1 MKSGKS
7 HFSLRAELIGILIV
21 TSFIPIIL
29 LGINLIKSE
38 YTTADNEF
46 KSLATENIKNAQK
59 EIEYLVSK
67 NKEYVGMLSQD
78 PYIKG
83 AFASP
88 ESKGKAIEIFS
99 GVNTNNKGSATVY
112 MGGENGETLLSP
124 SRPLPSGYDPRK
136 RGWYTSVRNGDNIAI
151 SAPYFDEFT
160 NTDIITLSKK
170 VVDNSGNVIGVVA
183 VDIQLTS
190 LSEMVSKSKIGNKG
204 FLFVAHNKENI
215 IASSKEDLI
224 GKELSKEEFGKEIQS
239 LENDDRIKIHGEDY
253 ILEKTENKD
262 IGYTFYGFMD
272 KGEVLS
278 QVMGNLIAPIVISL
292 VILIIAMVIA
302 IIYSSKLSKIS
313 KGIIKVLMECK
324 DGDFTGKIDMKS
336 MRTKEFY
343 EIGNCANLMIGDM
356 VKVLRS
362 AGDVSKDLARE
373 ADDVSHVADESKE
386 ISTNIAEA
394 INQLTQ
400 GTVEQSESL
409 DNSVSLS
416 VNLGD
421 KIIEIIDCSSCVGK
435 NSEEVKKAV
444 TQGTG
449 VIKELNLIK
458 EENQRSINSVVDKA
472 KILEG
477 NSKQIS
483 EIIYVIKSITDQ
495 TNLLA
500 LNASIEAARAGEAG
514 RGFAVVADEI
524 RKLAEQSSVSAQEI
538 ESIIKENIKDIN
550 VVVDEINHSKEIVE
564 KINENVR
571 ETEGAFQ
578 NIDGE
583 IQSLEKFIIKVNDHL
598 DEISTLKDGFID
610 KLQNISAVSEESAA
624 ATEEVCASTET
635 QSEKVRQLNNSAHN
649 LQRLA
654 GEIYTIIKKFK
665 V

>member
-1 MKSGKS
+1 MKNRKR
-7 HFSLRAELIGILIV
+7 HFSLRWEIIGILII
-21 TSFIPIIL
+21 TSIIPIIL
-29 LGINLIKSE
+29 LGVNLIKSE
-38 YTTADNEF
+38 YTAADKEF
-46 KSLATENIKNAQK
+46 KNLATASIKESQR

-67 NKEYVGMLSQD
+67 NKEYIGMLSHD
-78 PYIKG
+78 PFIKG
-83 AFASP
+83 AFLSP
-88 ESKGKAIEIFS
+88 ESKAKAIEVFK
-99 GVNTNNKGSATVY
+99 GVNLNNKGSATVY

-124 SRPLPSGYDPRK
+124 SRQLPSGYDPRK
-136 RGWYTSVRNGDNIAI
+136 RGWYTSVRNSDNIAI
-151 SAPYFDEFT
+151 SAPYFDDFT

-190 LSEMVSKSKIGNKG
+190 LSEMVSKSKIGENG
-204 FLFVAHNKENI
+204 FLFVAHNNEHI
-215 IASSKEDLI
+215 IASSKKDLL
-224 GKELSKEEFGKEIQS
+224 GKSLSKEEFGEKLKSLQNEEII
-239 LENDDRIKIHGEDY
+239 EIYNEDY
-253 ILEKTENKD
+253 ILEKIENKD

-272 KGEVLS
+272 RKEVVELGT
-278 QVMGNLIAPIVISL
+278 GNIIAPIIISILVL
-292 VILIIAMVIA
+292 VIAGIIAL
-302 IIYSSKLSKIS
+302 IYSSKLASIS
-313 KGIIKVLMECK
+313 KKIINVLMECK
-324 DGDFTGKIDMKS
+324 EGNFTGKIDVNS
-336 MRTKEFY
+336 MSTKEFY
-343 EIGNCANLMIGDM
+343 EIGDCANLMISDM
-356 VKVLRS
+356 VKVLRT
-362 AGDVSKDLARE
+362 AGEVSRDLARE

-386 ISTNIAEA
+386 ISTNISEA

-416 VNLGD
+416 VELGD
-421 KIIEIIDCSSCVGK
+421 RIIEIIDCSGCVAK

-444 TQGTG
+444 IQGTG
-449 VIKELNLIK
+449 VINELNLIK
-458 EENQRSINSVVDKA
+458 EENQKSINSVVGKA
-472 KILEG
+472 KILED

-483 EIIYVIKSITDQ
+483 DIIFVIKSITDQ

-564 KINENVR
+564 KINQNVN
-571 ETEGAFQ
+571 ETEGAFA
-578 NIDGE
+578 NIGDE
-583 IQSLEKFIIKVNDHL
+583 INTLEGFINKVNNHL

-610 KLQNISAVSEESAA
+610 KLQNISAVSEQSAA

-635 QSEKVRQLNNSAHN
+635 QSDKVNQLNNSAHN
-649 LQRLA
+649 LQKLA
-654 GEIYTIIKKFK
+654 GEIYTIIKRFK